1 MSDLRIEKARFPVTV
16 TLMSGARVAGEM
28 FVQSHSRHHPGAEEP
43 RDVLN
48 DAEPFFPLATSW
60 GETLLIAKEQV
71 RDVEAEGTYVAD
83 HIAREGLLAAV
94 VEVNLVDGEM
104 LCGSVLLETSSGRTR
119 LLDSL
124 NIFGDRF
131 LALYMTSGARLIN
144 RRLIQ
149 YVRPLD

>member
-1 MSDLRIEKARFPVTV
+1 MSDLRIEKARVPVTV

-28 FVQSHSRHHPGAEEP
+28 FVQPHSRHQPGPEEP

-48 DAEPFFPLATSW
+48 DPEPYFPLATAW
-60 GETLLIAKEQV
+60 GDTLLIAKEQV
-71 RDVEAEGTYVAD
+71 RDVESTDVQVTDPMLRA
-83 HIAREGLLAAV
+83 GLLAAV
-94 VEVNLVDGEM
+94 VEVSLVDGTV
-104 LCGSVLLETSSGRTR
+104 LCGSMLLEISSGRAR

-124 NIFGDRF
+124 NTFGERF
-131 LALYMTSGARLIN
+131 VALYMTSGARLIN